1 MMGVMQ
7 HVNLGTKLFTQSI
20 EQLRNKS
27 QVMLGGPL
35 ILWRRVFLGG
45 LVKHLAAT
53 YAVGAVQSGNSRLR
67 SHGLISQLNIVAESF
82 YCLLDVG
89 ATGMAINEHCFT
101 RCAS

>member
-7 HVNLGTKLFTQSI
+7 HLNLRTKLFTQSI

-45 LVKHLAAT
+45 LIKHLPAT
-53 YAVGAVQSGNSRLR
+53 YAVGAVQPGNSRLC
-67 SHGLISQLNIVAESF
+67 SHRLISQLNIVAEGF

-89 ATGMAINEHCFT
+89 AAGMTIDEH
-101 RCAS
+101 R

>member
-1 MMGVMQ
+1 MGVMQ
-7 HVNLGTKLFTQSI
+7 HVHLGTKLFPQSI

-27 QVMLGGPL
+27 QVMLAGPL

-45 LVKHLAAT
+45 FVKHLAAT
-53 YAVGAVQSGNSRLR
+53 YAVGAVQPGNSRLR
-67 SHGLISQLNIVAESF
+67 SHGLISQLNIVPEGF

-89 ATGMAINEHCFT
+89 AAGMTIDEHRFT

>member
-7 HVNLGTKLFTQSI
+7 HVHLGTKLFPQSI

-27 QVMLGGPL
+27 QIMLGGPS
-35 ILWRRVFLGG
+35 IFWRSLFLGG

-53 YAVGAVQSGNSRLR
+53 YAVGAVQPGNSRLR
-67 SHGLISQLNIVAESF
+67 SHRLISQLNIVAEGF

-89 ATGMAINEHCFT
+89 AAGMTIDEHPFT
-101 RCAS
+101 